1 MSVALNRDIEVK
13 GAYDVVV
20 CGGGVSGVPAALAAA
35 REGLSVLV
43 VEAQAQ
49 AGGMATSGLVSHW
62 LGGRTYDGKCWGV
75 GGLFRSLTTE
85 AVEAGAAILP
95 AKEQERD
102 VYSPFGWCKRGGI
115 LHAGVPLDPFRL
127 AAFLDDKLAEAGVE
141 VLFLSRVTDVVMADG
156 PGRRI
161 SHVVISSK
169 WGLTAVEAKVVIDA
183 TGDADV
189 AAYSGCEVW
198 KGRDEDNLM
207 TPITLEFHV
216 DNVDQDKMESYVN
229 DNQSTWPE
237 EKHCYRFLGEIQDM
251 MKDGTWPW
259 DYNRLITVQLTERG
273 TFMINTS
280 RLCGVDGTDARSL
293 SDGIA
298 RGRQETLGLLKI
310 LRERIPGFEQA
321 RLKAV
326 ASTPGVRETRRI
338 KGEFVFNIDHLR
350 GEQEVPGVIGFSH
363 YGWDLPNPKEPSN
376 NPNVG
381 KERGI
386 KLAAFPI
393 PFMAMV
399 PVGIDNLMCCGRTLS
414 VERELLGPL
423 REMAPCMAMG
433 EAVGVAAGQVVKG
446 GTAARDVDTDRLR
459 ADLKGYDG
467 IVDAEQIQES
477 PVSPLG

>member
-1 MSVALNRDIEVK
+1 MSVELKRDIEVK

-35 REGLSVLV
+35 REGLSVLL

-49 AGGMATSGLVSHW
+49 TGGMATSGLVSHW
-62 LGGRTYDGKCWGV
+62 LGGRTYDGRYWGV
-75 GGLFRSLTTE
+75 GGLFRSLTKQ
-85 AVEAGAAILP
+85 AVAAGAAILP
-95 AKEQERD
+95 RKAGERD
-102 VYSPFGWCKRGGI
+102 GYCPFGWGKKGGI
-115 LHAGVPLDPFRL
+115 LHAGVPLDPFRMT
-127 AAFLDDKLAEAGVE
+127 AFLDDKLAEGGVE
-141 VLFLSRVTDVVMADG
+141 VLFLARVTDVVMAGG
-156 PGRRI
+156 PGKRI

-169 WGLTAVEAKVVIDA
+169 WGLTAVEAKVVVDA

-189 AAYSGCEVW
+189 AAYGGCEVW

-216 DNVDQDKMESYVN
+216 DNVDQDELESYIDGN
-229 DNQSTWPE
+229 KSTWPE

-259 DYNRLITVQLTERG
+259 EYNRLITVQLTERG

-280 RLCGVDGTDARSL
+280 RVCGVDGTDTRSL
-293 SDGIA
+293 TDGIV
-298 RGRQETLGLLKI
+298 RGRRETLGLMKV
-310 LRERIPGFEQA
+310 LRERIPGFERA

-338 KGEFVFNIDHLR
+338 KGEFVFTIDHLR
-350 GEQEVPGVIGFSH
+350 GDTEIPGVIGFSH
-363 YGWDLPNPKEPSN
+363 YGWDLPNPKEPSE

-381 KERGI
+381 EQRGVRVNQ
-386 KLAAFPI
+386 FPI

-399 PVGIDNLMCCGRTLS
+399 PVGIDNLMCCGRSLS

-433 EAVGVAAGQVVKG
+433 EAVGVAAGQVARDG
-446 GTAARDVDTDRLR
+446 AAAREVDTDRLR
-459 ADLKGYDG
+459 EELKGYDA
-467 IVDAEQIQES
+467 IVDVEQIREN
-477 PVSPLG
+477 PVQ